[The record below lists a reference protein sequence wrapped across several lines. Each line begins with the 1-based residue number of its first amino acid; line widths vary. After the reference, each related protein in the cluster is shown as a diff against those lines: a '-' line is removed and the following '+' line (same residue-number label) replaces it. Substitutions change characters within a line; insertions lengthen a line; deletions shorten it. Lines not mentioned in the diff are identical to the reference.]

1 MSTRPGAVDVRRV
14 TTREDLAAAYEI
26 REDVFVAGQ
35 GVPLELERDVL
46 DRVAVHVLARR
57 DGQPVA
63 TGRLVARDDGVG
75 VLGRIAVIASERGTG
90 LGVAVMRALEDNARE
105 LGLDRIEL
113 HAQTHALAFYQRL
126 GYSPVGEEYVE
137 AGIPHL
143 SMDKPL

>member
-1 MSTRPGAVDVRRV
+1 MSTQRGAVDVRRV

-57 DGQPVA
+57 DRQPVA

>member
-1 MSTRPGAVDVRRV
+1 VSTQPGAVDVRRV
-14 TTREDLAAAYEI
+14 TTREDLAAAYAI

>member
-1 MSTRPGAVDVRRV
+1 MSTQPGAVDVRRV

>member
-1 MSTRPGAVDVRRV
+1 MSTQPGAVDVRRV
-14 TTREDLAAAYEI
+14 TTREDLAAAYAI

-126 GYSPVGEEYVE
+126 GYSPAGEEYVE

>member
-1 MSTRPGAVDVRRV
+1 MSTQPGAVDVRRV
-14 TTREDLAAAYEI
+14 TTREDLAAAYAI

-57 DGQPVA
+57 DGHPVA

-75 VLGRIAVIASERGTG
+75 VLGRIAVIASERGNG

>member
-1 MSTRPGAVDVRRV
+1 VSTQPGAVDVRRV

-143 SMDKPL
+143 SMDKPI

>member
-1 MSTRPGAVDVRRV
+1 
-14 TTREDLAAAYEI
+14 
-26 REDVFVAGQ
+26 
-35 GVPLELERDVL
+35 
-46 DRVAVHVLARR
+46 
-57 DGQPVA
+57 
-63 TGRLVARDDGVG
+63 
-75 VLGRIAVIASERGTG
+75 
-90 LGVAVMRALEDNARE
+90 MRALEDNARE

>member
-1 MSTRPGAVDVRRV
+1 MSTQPGAVDVRRV
-14 TTREDLAAAYEI
+14 TTREDLAAAYKI

-35 GVPLELERDVL
+35 SVPLELERDVL

>member
-1 MSTRPGAVDVRRV
+1 MSTQPGAVDVRRV
-14 TTREDLAAAYEI
+14 TTREDLAAAYAI
-26 REDVFVAGQ
+26 REDVFVDGQ

-126 GYSPVGEEYVE
+126 GYSPAGEEYVE

>member
-57 DGQPVA
+57 NGQPVA

>member
-1 MSTRPGAVDVRRV
+1 VETGSPTVDVRRV

-26 REDVFVAGQ
+26 REIVFVAGQ
-35 GVPLELERDVL
+35 GVPLELERDIL

-57 DGQPVA
+57 DGTPVA

-75 VLGRIAVIASERGTG
+75 VLGRIAVVESDRGTG
-90 LGVAVMRALEDNARE
+90 LGVAVVRALEDCARN
-105 LGLDRIEL
+105 LGLERIEL

-126 GYSPVGEEYVE
+126 GYQPYGAEYVE

>member
-1 MSTRPGAVDVRRV
+1 VQPGDLDIRRV

-35 GVPLELERDVL
+35 GVPIELERDVL

-75 VLGRIAVIASERGTG
+75 VLGRIAVVESERGTG
-90 LGVAVMRALEDNARE
+90 LGVAVMRALEDNARQ
-105 LGLDRIEL
+105 LGLERIEL

-126 GYSPVGEEYVE
+126 GYQPYGEEYVE

-143 SMDKPL
+143 SMDKTL

>member
-1 MSTRPGAVDVRRV
+1 MSTQPGAVDVRRV
-14 TTREDLAAAYEI
+14 TTREELAAAYAI

-113 HAQTHALAFYQRL
+113 HAQAHALAFYQRL

>member
-35 GVPLELERDVL
+35 GVPVELERDVL

>member
-1 MSTRPGAVDVRRV
+1 VSTQPGAVDVRRV
-14 TTREDLAAAYEI
+14 TTREDLAAAYKI

-35 GVPLELERDVL
+35 SVPLELERDVL

>member
-1 MSTRPGAVDVRRV
+1 MSTQPGAVDVRRV
-14 TTREDLAAAYEI
+14 TTREDLAAAYAI

>member
-1 MSTRPGAVDVRRV
+1 MSTQPGAVDVRRV
-14 TTREDLAAAYEI
+14 TTREDLAAAYKI

>member
-1 MSTRPGAVDVRRV
+1 VSTQPGAVDVRRV
-14 TTREDLAAAYEI
+14 TTREDLAAAYAI

-57 DGQPVA
+57 DGHPVA

-75 VLGRIAVIASERGTG
+75 VLGRIAVIASERGNG
-90 LGVAVMRALEDNARE
+90 LGVAVMQALEDNARD

>member
-1 MSTRPGAVDVRRV
+1 VSTQPGAVDVRRV

>member
-1 MSTRPGAVDVRRV
+1 VQPGDLDIRRV

-35 GVPLELERDVL
+35 GVPIELERDVL

-57 DGQPVA
+57 DGQAVA
-63 TGRLVARDDGVG
+63 PGRLVARYEGVG
-75 VLGRIAVIASERGTG
+75 VLGRIAVVESERGTG
-90 LGVAVMRALEDNARE
+90 LGVAVMRALEDNARQ
-105 LGLDRIEL
+105 LGLERIEL

-126 GYSPVGEEYVE
+126 GYQPYGEEYVE

-143 SMDKPL
+143 SMDKTL

>member
-26 REDVFVAGQ
+26 REAVFVSGQ

-126 GYSPVGEEYVE
+126 GYSPAGEEYVE